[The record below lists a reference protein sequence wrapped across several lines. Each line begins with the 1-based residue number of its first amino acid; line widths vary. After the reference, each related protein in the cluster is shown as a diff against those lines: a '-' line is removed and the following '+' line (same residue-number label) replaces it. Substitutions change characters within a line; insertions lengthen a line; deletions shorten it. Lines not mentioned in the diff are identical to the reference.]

1 MLDEDF
7 IGHIFPQNCG
17 DSLLV
22 IEKSNKKDNGGNYL
36 YRCQFQKY
44 FYEVFVRKGHILN
57 GSIINPQIEK
67 VEFID
72 KIWPQKCGDSLKI
85 ISKYEK
91 GDYWNVEFIN
101 YPYKLIARKIFIKE
115 GTVLNPEIENQT
127 FIGKEFPQ
135 NCGDSLVV
143 LEKTNKQDKDKSFFY
158 RCQFQKYPY
167 EILTSNKK
175 LIKEGNICNPLIE
188 QNEFIGHIYNQ
199 QYGEKLKVI
208 EKTSF
213 KKDEHYLYKC
223 QFKNYPYETLAKKEK
238 ILKGHVL
245 NPKLPHLNKNTLLQ
259 YIKDNFEE
267 KPTLQELADSLNLAY
282 TTIGQ
287 KIIEFDLKEY
297 ISYFDI
303 KSTKEFDLRN
313 YIYSLNDS
321 FLKESCWTE
330 LDGKEI
336 DIYSPSL
343 KLGIE
348 YNGNYW
354 HSELYKSPNY
364 HQEKSLLAKEKGIQ
378 LVHIFEYEWINKQ
391 EILESLIKSKLGI
404 FEKKIPAR
412 KCIIKELQNKEYQDF
427 CNKNHLQGECGA
439 KVKLGLFYKDELIQV
454 MSFGVPRFTNK
465 YEWEIIREC
474 SKLGYI
480 ILGGKE
486 RLWKYFVKNYNP
498 KDCISYCDFS
508 KFTGNSYLKLGFEKI
523 SLNLPGFV
531 WWDKESNQIFQRSPW
546 KHKEMKEKYI
556 RIFDAGQLVFK
567 WTNFKV
573 YLQII

>member
-1 MLDEDF
+1 MNDVTKF
-7 IGHIFPQNCG
+7 A
-17 DSLLV
+17 
-22 IEKSNKKDNGGNYL
+22 
-36 YRCQFQKY
+36 KY
-44 FYEVFVRKGHILN
+44 I
-57 GSIINPQIEK
+57 Q
-67 VEFID
+67 
-72 KIWPQKCGDSLKI
+72 
-85 ISKYEK
+85 
-91 GDYWNVEFIN
+91 
-101 YPYKLIARKIFIKE
+101 
-115 GTVLNPEIENQT
+115 EN
-127 FIGKEFPQ
+127 
-135 NCGDSLVV
+135 
-143 LEKTNKQDKDKSFFY
+143 
-158 RCQFQKYPY
+158 
-167 EILTSNKK
+167 
-175 LIKEGNICNPLIE
+175 
-188 QNEFIGHIYNQ
+188 
-199 QYGEKLKVI
+199 
-208 EKTSF
+208 F
-213 KKDEHYLYKC
+213 K
-223 QFKNYPYETLAKKEK
+223 
-238 ILKGHVL
+238 
-245 NPKLPHLNKNTLLQ
+245 
-259 YIKDNFEE
+259 E
-267 KPTLQELADSLNLAY
+267 KPTLKELSDSFKLNVHHLCNLINNY
-282 TTIGQ
+282 
-287 KIIEFDLKEY
+287 DLKDLL
-297 ISYFDI
+297 SYYSTVSSTEKDI
-303 KSTKEFDLRN
+303 QKYLSKFNIKFTKSNWNLIKDR
-313 YIYSLNDS
+313 
-321 FLKESCWTE
+321 
-330 LDGKEI
+330 EI
-336 DIYSPSL
+336 DIYIPSL

-378 LVHIFEYEWINKQ
+378 LVHIWEYEWINKQ

-439 KVKLGLFYKDELIQV
+439 KVKLGLFYQDELIQA

-480 ILGGKE
+480 VLGGKE

-573 YLQII
+573 YLKII